1 MWLVGATPDEI
12 KKIPPIYERV
22 KKVREFRLHSTFK
35 NIADCPHLFRDLKN
49 PKHFIAIPQVS
60 SENRLYIPMDF
71 LDENFIPTTQ
81 LMIIPDATIFH
92 FGILISSVHMAWT
105 RAVCGRL
112 ESRYRY
118 SAQIVYNNFPFCD
131 ANSQQVNEIE
141 TTAQNILDTLKKYP
155 DSTLA
160 ELYDD
165 VLMPKDLRDAHKA
178 NDLAVLQAYS
188 FSSYSSDSEIVSAL
202 MQRNGVLTRSERGG
216 ALDSHFLPMSMT
228 AREVISTVNS
238 WKYFYFGVLTSSV
251 HMAWIKTVAGR
262 LKSDFRYSAQIVYN
276 NFPFCQP
283 SAQQK
288 RTIAETALNI
298 LNVRKNYPTSTLAEL
313 YDDILMPKDLR
324 NAHKENDLAVLQ
336 AYGFSADSS
345 DSDIISALMY
355 LHQKILR
362 SQIPE

>member
-1 MWLVGATPDEI
+1 
-12 KKIPPIYERV
+12 
-22 KKVREFRLHSTFK
+22 
-35 NIADCPHLFRDLKN
+35 
-49 PKHFIAIPQVS
+49 
-60 SENRLYIPMDF
+60 
-71 LDENFIPTTQ
+71 
-81 LMIIPDATIFH
+81 
-92 FGILISSVHMAWT
+92 
-105 RAVCGRL
+105 
-112 ESRYRY
+112 
-118 SAQIVYNNFPFCD
+118 
-131 ANSQQVNEIE
+131 
-141 TTAQNILDTLKKYP
+141 
-155 DSTLA
+155 
-160 ELYDD
+160 
-165 VLMPKDLRDAHKA
+165 
-178 NDLAVLQAYS
+178 
-188 FSSYSSDSEIVSAL
+188 